1 MQRFRVSCTE
11 FGASEDSAETLA
23 PLEVR
28 WQSPQQKS
36 RLAPSKTWHS
46 VGSHSTAGLGIGLID
61 RESIRL
67 PVSAAREQ
75 PSRNAYRAA
84 TGLSWQMEVSEA
96 TSVASLFL

>member
-1 MQRFRVSCTE
+1 
-11 FGASEDSAETLA
+11 
-23 PLEVR
+23 
-28 WQSPQQKS
+28 
-36 RLAPSKTWHS
+36 

-61 RESIRL
+61 RASIRL

-96 TSVASLFL
+96 TSVASFVFVSREVCEAAAATNFV